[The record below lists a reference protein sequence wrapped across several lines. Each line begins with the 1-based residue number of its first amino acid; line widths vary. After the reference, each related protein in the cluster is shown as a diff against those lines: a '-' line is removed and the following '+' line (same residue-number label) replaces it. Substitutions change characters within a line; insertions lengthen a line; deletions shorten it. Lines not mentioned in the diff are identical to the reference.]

1 MNNQS
6 DQSLLHPYEN
16 LQAMDDDLN
25 LKHPNSLEIVKSS
38 MKIIT
43 SNTKYMFILILSILP
58 FFLFMVILETNIR
71 EVKIDISEFLIPF
84 SYPNNDDYLLDA
96 YSSSQDM
103 NQPKRDIF
111 RILLEFFPFHLILL
125 PLFEIISLPIILSV
139 SAKINAGQIEST
151 NTLKEIINES
161 IIKLK
166 GLISTFIWVYFHS
179 SITLIALG
187 LIVVHHFQTA
197 PADFWLNMVSM
208 TVHSV
213 IFLGFLYKFL
223 YWSSIWNLGMVIT
236 FIEDGSGIAALDRS
250 ECYAK
255 HGKKIGFQLMICVL
269 IFHIVLRLPYM
280 YDGLFDEDYAGVSVT
295 CIVMISISLG
305 NLVKWVA
312 FFLYY
317 YDCKKQYMEKKV
329 EDQQGIVF
337 KIRQVFSN
345 LQELKSFEI
354 LKSALKI
361 FTSNTKF
368 MLLIICCI
376 LPLFSFMVFSEIK
389 LQEAIDY
396 ALSNSTEDFIP
407 EILKLCLF
415 YVFLYPILEC
425 VSICYT
431 IKVAEKLHVGE
442 TKLTIKDIVSQKHSL
457 KGPFIT
463 YLYVYFQSLVTFL
476 GLLGVIGNYKI
487 SSFIS
492 YYSYFEYVEIGLNI
506 LSIAFHSMIFFCLFY
521 KYLEW
526 SAIWNLGMVISVIEE
541 QNGIAVLG
549 ISDYYGNK
557 CKKTGFELML
567 VFFLT
572 GNVLRVFCLYGGLCN
587 GSFAGVLI
595 TCVNIMMFLLA
606 NLVKWIAFLLYYYHC
621 KQQVMEKKVDDQELG
636 VKLESTDVY
645 LQKKEK
651 ADVLS

>member
-6 DQSLLHPYEN
+6 DQSLQHPYEN
-16 LQAMDDDLN
+16 LQAIVDDLN

-38 MKIIT
+38 IKIIT

-103 NQPKRDIF
+103 NQPKRDCF

-125 PLFEIISLPIILSV
+125 PLFEIISLPIILNV

-151 NTLKEIINES
+151 TLKEIINES

-166 GLISTFIWVYFHS
+166 GLINTFVWVYFHS
-179 SITLIALG
+179 TLTLIALG
-187 LIVVHHFQTA
+187 LILVHHFQTA
-197 PADFWLNMVSM
+197 PADFWLNMVSI

-213 IFLGFLYKFL
+213 LFLGFLYKFL

-236 FIEDGSGIAALDRS
+236 FIEDCSGIAALDRS
-250 ECYAK
+250 ERYAK
-255 HGKKIGFQLMICVL
+255 QGKKIEFQLMFSVL
-269 IFHIVLRLPYM
+269 VFYIVLRLPYM
-280 YDGLFDEDYAGVSVT
+280 YDGLFDEDYAGVSIT

-312 FFLYY
+312 FLLSYY
-317 YDCKKQYMEKKV
+317 YCKKQYREKKV
-329 EDQQGIVF
+329 EDQQGMMVF

-354 LKSALKI
+354 LISALKI
-361 FTSNTKF
+361 FTSNIKF
-368 MLLIICCI
+368 MLFIVCCI
-376 LPLFSFMVFSEIK
+376 LPLYIFMVFSEIK

-396 ALSNSTEDFIP
+396 ALSNSTKDFIP
-407 EILKLCLF
+407 AILKLCLF

-431 IKVAEKLHVGE
+431 IKIAEKLHVGE
-442 TKLTIKDIVSQKHSL
+442 KQVTIKHILNQKLSL
-457 KGPFIT
+457 KCPFIT
-463 YLYVYFQSLVTFL
+463 YLYVYFQSSVTFL
-476 GLLGVIGNYKI
+476 GLLGVLGNYKI
-487 SSFIS
+487 FSFIS
-492 YYSYFEYVEIGLNI
+492 YYSYLEYVEIGLNI
-506 LSIAFHSMIFFCLFY
+506 LSISFHSMIFFGLLY

-526 SAIWNLGMVISVIEE
+526 SAIWNLGMVISVMEE

-549 ISDYYGNK
+549 ISDYYGKK

-595 TCVNIMMFLLA
+595 TCVNIMLFLLA
-606 NLVKWIAFLLYYYHC
+606 NLVKWITFLLYYYHC
-621 KQQVMEKKVDDQELG
+621 KQQIMEKKVDDQELG
-636 VKLESTDVY
+636 VKLESTG
-645 LQKKEK
+645 
-651 ADVLS
+651 VLS